1 VAPADNERLDKA
13 FPGADWPNVTSIGT
27 NMLNPPREGGHGV
40 WCEGRTWGSEAE
52 ARHLNM
58 NYPFSL
64 PKDESKA
71 SLVLGAAKRCGD
83 TVKALRVP
91 SEWYGYGFREVTADT
106 VPTGF
111 LSATLPSLLPNVQH
125 FDASFVIRRDE
136 FYGAVAAWP
145 SLVSVV
151 LPIGTRWKD
160 RPGEPDSS
168 QGRPKFVDFPAH
180 AGIRYVM
187 MPEDHTTAGILADVE
202 HLLRVCPNL
211 ECVDVSGLEFP
222 EGKDPTYEL
231 AKLQRACRGRV
242 RALLASVSQIF
253 MTTPPC
259 MLDDGPMDM
268 AEFICE
274 AGDGMTPNLLDRPAE
289 QIAGLWDDE
298 VRDAGLVNTIRRG
311 LRELGLS
318 A

>member
-1 VAPADNERLDKA
+1 
-13 FPGADWPNVTSIGT
+13 
-27 NMLNPPREGGHGV
+27 
-40 WCEGRTWGSEAE
+40 
-52 ARHLNM
+52 
-58 NYPFSL
+58 
-64 PKDESKA
+64 
-71 SLVLGAAKRCGD
+71 
-83 TVKALRVP
+83 
-91 SEWYGYGFREVTADT
+91 
-106 VPTGF
+106 
-111 LSATLPSLLPNVQH
+111 
-125 FDASFVIRRDE
+125 
-136 FYGAVAAWP
+136 
-145 SLVSVV
+145 
-151 LPIGTRWKD
+151 
-160 RPGEPDSS
+160 
-168 QGRPKFVDFPAH
+168 
-180 AGIRYVM
+180 

-202 HLLRVCPNL
+202 NIRRVCPHL

-222 EGKDPTYEL
+222 EGKEPTYEL

-253 MTTPPC
+253 MSTPPC

-311 LRELGLS
+311 LREFGFS